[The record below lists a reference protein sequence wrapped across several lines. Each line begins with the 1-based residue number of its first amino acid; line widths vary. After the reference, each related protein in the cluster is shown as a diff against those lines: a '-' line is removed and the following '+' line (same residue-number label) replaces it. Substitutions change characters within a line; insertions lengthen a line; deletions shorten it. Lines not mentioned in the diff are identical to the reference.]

1 MTLIATRSYLYNGA
15 AVRAGDTFDAVTES
29 DAKLLILVGSARP
42 VVSTEP
48 ASQVRA
54 KRRRY
59 ARKNL
64 TADHA

>member
-1 MTLIATRSYLYNGA
+1 MTLIATRSYFYNGA
-15 AVRAGDTFDAVTES
+15 AVRAGDTFEAVTES

-42 VVSTEP
+42 SVSIEAARP
-48 ASQVRA
+48 

>member
-1 MTLIATRSYLYNGA
+1 MTLIATRSYFYNGA

-29 DAKLLILVGSARP
+29 DATLLILVGSARP
-42 VVSTEP
+42 VVNEP
-48 ASQVRA
+48 GQVTA